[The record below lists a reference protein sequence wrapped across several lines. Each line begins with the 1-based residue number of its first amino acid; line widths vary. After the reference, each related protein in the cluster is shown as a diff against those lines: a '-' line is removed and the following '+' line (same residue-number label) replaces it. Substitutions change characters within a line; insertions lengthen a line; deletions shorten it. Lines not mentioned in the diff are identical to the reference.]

1 MIACKV
7 TFGEGALEALG
18 EYWMMLH
25 FAITIKSIY
34 SFLIY
39 TYVYNVFIKVIL
51 CMTNKKLIHTV
62 IKSDK
67 YNFKIP
73 RIFLN
78 LLDLC
83 ASCVFESN
91 FKKHLNASG
100 KCIIHSC
107 ITPLNTKHNF

>member
-1 MIACKV
+1 
-7 TFGEGALEALG
+7 
-18 EYWMMLH
+18 MLY
-25 FAITIKSIY
+25 I
-34 SFLIY
+34 
-39 TYVYNVFIKVIL
+39 
-51 CMTNKKLIHTV
+51 TNKELIHTV

-83 ASCVFESN
+83 ASCDFGSN
-91 FKKHLNASG
+91 FKKRLNASG